1 MNKLLYRKIGKS
13 LRYFWQIFLRYSLF
27 ACLGVLNFTHN
38 TALSRYKFSRKMH
51 KNKAVFWRKKFRGK
65 HTISWNIWKS
75 AKNLAWIIIFFYVML
90 HVFIQQLSLLM
101 NNNLWGLLVYSRLL
115 IQYRGTGFKL
125 FGWIKS
131 TSWQRIIWLCPYKH
145 ISLSWLSWPR
155 EMVRYLELSQIHNIS
170 IFRMAAPAN
179 PIVELTLFVNA

>member
-1 MNKLLYRKIGKS
+1 
-13 LRYFWQIFLRYSLF
+13 
-27 ACLGVLNFTHN
+27 
-38 TALSRYKFSRKMH
+38 
-51 KNKAVFWRKKFRGK
+51 
-65 HTISWNIWKS
+65 
-75 AKNLAWIIIFFYVML
+75 
-90 HVFIQQLSLLM
+90 M

-170 IFRMAAPAN
+170 IFRWQPL
-179 PIVELTLFVNA
+179 PILLLSLHYLSMPRLAQTILQKLYLFLTVLASLFVATLLIANL